1 MNEAGVAP
9 SLMTY
14 NTLIA
19 GCVRAQAPSEA
30 LSVFYLMKERG
41 IKRDQVTVFF
51 FFFWFWSDGEER
63 LEFSGARVMS
73 FPDELRWA
81 KR

>member
-1 MNEAGVAP
+1 MLGSARLCCAAALPVPEAARIFEEMNEAGVAP

-14 NTLIA
+14 NTLIS

-41 IKRDQVTVFF
+41 
-51 FFFWFWSDGEER
+51 
-63 LEFSGARVMS
+63 
-73 FPDELRWA
+73 
-81 KR
+81 